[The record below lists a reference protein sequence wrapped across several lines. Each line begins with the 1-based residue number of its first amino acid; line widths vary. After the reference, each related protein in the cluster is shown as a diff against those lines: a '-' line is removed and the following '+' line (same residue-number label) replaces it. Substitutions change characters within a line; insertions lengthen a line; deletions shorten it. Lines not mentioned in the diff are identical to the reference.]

1 MGNLFENGKVSV
13 EKRTLEPYGYYL
25 EILGRKHGLAKV
37 FDDWLQI
44 MVCSLSMGRKE
55 ELYFKTIKPY
65 DRDELD
71 LFAKA
76 FASVIKQ
83 MTKNELIDP
92 FGDYFQ
98 NNISRGHNS
107 QYFTPEPI
115 CDLMVSMT
123 LDAMTDNRKKVN
135 DPTCGSGR
143 LLLAAARQN
152 RKLYFVGQDISYTCC
167 MMTLVN
173 MCLNSMNGEVQHI
186 DTLNLK
192 MYTHW
197 AVIVDSMTNLPT
209 IVELEPDKLN
219 ATPVKAEEL
228 EPDPVV
234 GLIQPIKNMTPI
246 NFIRF
251 TAKNTK
257 TL

>member
-1 MGNLFENGKVSV
+1 MGKLFENGNVSA

-25 EILGRKHGLAKV
+25 DILGRKHGLSRV

-65 DRDELD
+65 TRDELD

-76 FASVIKQ
+76 FGSVVIQ
-83 MTKNELIDP
+83 MTNNELVDP

-98 NNISRGHNS
+98 EHISRGNNS

-115 CDLMVSMT
+115 CDLMVSLM
-123 LDAMTDNRKKVN
+123 LDKAIKDNVVN

-143 LLLAAARQN
+143 LLLAAARKN
-152 RKLYFVGQDISYTCC
+152 RRLFFVGQDISYTCC
-167 MMTLVN
+167 LMTLVN

-186 DTLNLK
+186 NTLSLK

-197 AVIVDSMTNLPT
+197 AVVVDSFTRLPT
-209 IVELEPDKLN
+209 IVELEPDRLN
-219 ATPVKAEEL
+219 KEPTAEDLTP
-228 EPDPVV
+228 EPVM
-234 GLIQPIKNMTPI
+234 GLIQPVKSMTPI
-246 NFIRF
+246 NFVRF
-251 TAKNTK
+251 KAK
-257 TL
+257 L